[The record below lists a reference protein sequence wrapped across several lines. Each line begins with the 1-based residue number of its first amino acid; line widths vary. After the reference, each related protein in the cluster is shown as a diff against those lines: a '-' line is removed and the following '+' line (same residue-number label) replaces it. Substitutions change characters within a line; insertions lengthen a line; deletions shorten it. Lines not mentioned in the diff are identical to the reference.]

1 VITVS
6 WPEKNTSS
14 ALNVQLLQSWV
25 VLVDDPPP
33 VGTGGYSHIAPSGL
47 IRTDNLAI
55 TSKISVIHT

>member
-1 VITVS
+1 M
-6 WPEKNTSS
+6 KDTSRES
-14 ALNVQLLQSWV
+14 HIQLLQSWE

-47 IRTDNLAI
+47 IRTDKLAI